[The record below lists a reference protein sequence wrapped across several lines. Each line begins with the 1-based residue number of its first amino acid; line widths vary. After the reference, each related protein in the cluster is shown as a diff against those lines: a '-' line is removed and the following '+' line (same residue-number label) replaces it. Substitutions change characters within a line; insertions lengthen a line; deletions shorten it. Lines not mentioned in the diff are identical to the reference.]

1 MTLKCPACSAVIQ
14 ADDAYAGLEGEC
26 PTCGADIHIP
36 RLAPA
41 PIQPPPS
48 IPPPTSP
55 PKTPKPTDSLL
66 HAGWICFGIGA
77 AIMPFLLIVPIW
89 GPLFGAACLL
99 AIIAM
104 VKGRVGAGLSLLL
117 CTLIAPFIIAGLVLL
132 MGLGAAAAIATSLPS
147 LHPPQTKSVTNP
159 TTTTIP
165 TETLPIDTLF
175 TEMNIYGQ
183 KYKEAQTSVRKEEII
198 KQAQARVTE
207 LYRNRALIFR
217 AVIRDVQA
225 PKPGTT
231 RLEYRMVT
239 PNAQNAHSIVS
250 ISTTGHVDL
259 KLSRENALKLVPG
272 QTIQITA
279 SVVFSRPSIFSTSS
293 ATPINISLDFNQI
306 GQLKL
311 QTYRCSIVPA
321 NP

>member
-1 MTLKCPACSAVIQ
+1 MTLKCPVCSAVIQ
-14 ADDAYAGLEGEC
+14 SDDAYASLEGEC

-36 RLAPA
+36 HLAPA
-41 PIQPPPS
+41 PIHPPS
-48 IPPPTSP
+48 IPPPAPP
-55 PKTPKPTDSLL
+55 PKTPKPDDNLL
-66 HAGWICFGIGA
+66 RAGWICFGIGA
-77 AIMPFLLIVPIW
+77 GIMPFLLIVPIW

-99 AIIAM
+99 AIIAI

-132 MGLGAAAAIATSLPS
+132 MGLGVAAGIATSLPS
-147 LHPPQTKSVTNP
+147 VSPPQTRNVTDP
-159 TTTTIP
+159 ATTPIP
-165 TETLPIDTLF
+165 TETLALETFL

-183 KYKEAQTSVRKEEII
+183 KYKEAQTSVRKDEIK
-198 KQAQARVTE
+198 KQAQARAAD

-217 AVIRDVQA
+217 AVIKDVQV

-239 PNAQNAHSIVS
+239 PNTQNSHPLVS
-250 ISTTGHVDL
+250 ISTFGHIEL
-259 KLSRENALKLVPG
+259 NLSRENALRLVPG
-272 QTIQITA
+272 QTIQIVA
-279 SVVFSRPSIFSTSS
+279 SVVFTQSSLFFISS
-293 ATPINISLDFNQI
+293 ASSIDINIEYASI
-306 GQLKL
+306 GCLML